1 MVSTVEKKKREIYT
15 WGGRKVSN
23 SNEMLKHD
31 MFVIKHIRH
40 PAITCFGAC
49 VYVLERVYTHM
60 CVYMSCVCVRRY
72 LDVDNIEHIL
82 RMRSDEGAVRCF
94 NDL

>member
-60 CVYMSCVCVRRY
+60 CEPVHMCVRVCIYVMCLCAALPGR
-72 LDVDNIEHIL
+72 
-82 RMRSDEGAVRCF
+82 G
-94 NDL
+94 